1 MPGSAFSTCSILRA
15 VSGVVQ
21 LTAPA
26 VILIAVLGYE
36 KWERFA
42 DAIERA
48 RLAIGNSGMDANREA
63 SRRRE
68 AFGRTRQTGDNFR
81 LTRYACYLVA
91 MNGDPRKPEIAAAQ
105 TYFAVKTREAETRVD
120 VPRSLPEALRAY
132 ANEVEAHEATRAE
145 LVLVKPRAES
155 WDVLAD
161 TGSDFSV
168 REAAYILNR
177 DPAIN
182 TGERRLFG
190 VLRTWGLI
198 DSRDRP
204 YSNHATHVTLRPR
217 TRTDRRTQE
226 EVPAKPQGGNRRAVN
241 TWARVTGPRPRRML
255 LVARR
260 MWAMCGST
268 CCPHTTA

>member
-1 MPGSAFSTCSILRA
+1 MTTLVPFNYSGRQVRTVTRDGEPWFVARDVCTVLEIRNVADAVATLDEDEKGVATVDTPGGDQRVGIINEPGLYSLILR
-15 VSGVVQ
+15 S
-21 LTAPA
+21 
-26 VILIAVLGYE
+26 
-36 KWERFA
+36 
-42 DAIERA
+42 
-48 RLAIGNSGMDANREA
+48 
-63 SRRRE
+63 
-68 AFGRTRQTGDNFR
+68 
-81 LTRYACYLVA
+81 
-91 MNGDPRKPEIAAAQ
+91 RKPEA
-105 TYFAVKTREAETRVD
+105 KTFKRWVTHEVLPAIRKTGRYEVG
-120 VPRSLPEALRAY
+120 VPKSLPEALRAY

-145 LVLVKPRAES
+145 LVLVKPRAEA

-226 EVPAKPQGGNRRAVN
+226 EVPAKPQV
-241 TWARVTGPRPRRML
+241 RVTVAGLTYLHKRMG
-255 LVARR
+255 
-260 MWAMCGST
+260 GSEPLNLENQGDLT
-268 CCPHTTA
+268 